1 GVQTCA
7 PPISTSWEARDAG
20 PLRPAPLHSTGIP
33 AGSAIE
39 TIGARRNR
47 RRQAESSAPDG
58 TGGARRSRRRQAEP
72 AEPGGVVGARRNR
85 RSQTEPAASGG
96 TGGARRNRP
105 RQATPPRA
113 LGDLRIRN
121 SPNARGLGTG
131 TRTPRTAA
139 ATLLTPGRLRT
150 RHPDRPQGPRPPQR
164 PRPTP
169 RPQPTQ
175 RPRLPRFPR
184 HRLPERRPGSPS
196 ALGSVPALPP
206 RPVRH
211 AGAGAAAGPGP
222 RR

>member
-1 GVQTCA
+1 GRQIDAGHALRQLLTDPGTDQLLEVVGGCGAAGLPHALEPLFQEAGGDGRGGDRIGMAGDGDVVHGASWLDGPCT
-7 PPISTSWEARDAG
+7 TSWEARDAG

-58 TGGARRSRRRQAEP
+58 TRGARRSRRRQAEP

-85 RSQTEPAASGG
+85 RSQAEPAASGG

-131 TRTPRTAA
+131 TRTPRTA
-139 ATLLTPGRLRT
+139 
-150 RHPDRPQGPRPPQR
+150 
-164 PRPTP
+164 
-169 RPQPTQ
+169 
-175 RPRLPRFPR
+175 
-184 HRLPERRPGSPS
+184 
-196 ALGSVPALPP
+196 
-206 RPVRH
+206 
-211 AGAGAAAGPGP
+211 
-222 RR
+222 